1 MKRLTEIIS
10 FVTIVMMATNVAYSK
25 SANSQAGTSSFSF
38 LKIDVGARSVGLGGA
53 FTGLCD
59 DEASLY
65 YNPAGITMIAEDR
78 IMFTY
83 HNYVED
89 LQSGFLGY
97 IHQMS
102 PKSRLAGFVSYL
114 NYGDFFETDLSGNEL
129 GKFGGGDFL
138 IGVSYAMQHS
148 DQLSVGGSV
157 KFIYEKVQS
166 YSATGVAV
174 DLGIKYLG
182 DRDRWGAGAMIQNLG
197 AQLSALG
204 TEKSRLPISLRIG
217 GFTRPHELKLLLTS
231 DVILPIDN
239 KPVVA
244 VGVEYVELKPLRLRM
259 GWNSFGAN
267 YRASDSND
275 KTAGLAF
282 GVGLDYQRWQIS
294 YAFAPA
300 ADLGNSHRLTL
311 STGIGK

>member
-1 MKRLTEIIS
+1 M
-10 FVTIVMMATNVAYSK
+10 MMAADVVYSK
-25 SANSQAGTSSFSF
+25 DANSQAGTSAFSF
-38 LKIDVGARSVGLGGA
+38 LKIDVGARAVGLGGA
-53 FTGLCD
+53 FTGLSD

-65 YNPAGITMIAEDR
+65 YNPAGIAMLEGDR
-78 IMFTY
+78 VMLTY

-97 IHQMS
+97 IRQIS
-102 PKSRLAGFVSYL
+102 RKSRLAGFVSYL
-114 NYGDFFETDLSGNEL
+114 NYGDFVETDLSGNEL
-129 GKFGGGDFL
+129 GTFGGGDLL
-138 IGVSYAMQHS
+138 IGFSYAMRRS

-157 KFIYEKVQS
+157 KFIYEKVQD
-166 YSATGVAV
+166 YSATGAAV
-174 DLGIKYLG
+174 DLGIKYVG
-182 DRDRWGAGAMIQNLG
+182 NRERWGAGAMIQNLG

-204 TEKSRLPISLRIG
+204 TEKDRLPISIRVG
-217 GFTRPHELKLLLTS
+217 GFARPRDLRLLLTS

-239 KPVVA
+239 SPVVA
-244 VGVEYVELKPLRLRM
+244 IGAEYVELRPLRLRM
-259 GWNSFGAN
+259 GWNSFGSN

-300 ADLGNSHRLTL
+300 ADLGDSHRLTL